1 MKNVVELQQYYFRW
15 ERALRDFV
23 AYCNNERC
31 HESRDNVTPAG
42 GYFRRQHAVLTER
55 DKIKG
60 LTMKRRKK
68 EHLAS
73 QGA

>member
-31 HESRDNVTPAG
+31 HESRDNVTPADV
-42 GYFRRQHAVLTER
+42 YFGRHHSGLTER
-55 DKIKG
+55 DRLK
-60 LTMKRRKK
+60 
-68 EHLAS
+68 
-73 QGA
+73 